1 MPLCF
6 SIQYQSCLSKDVIL
20 LRVYSRQACA
30 TQIRACLE
38 EERVK
43 YVFLSVNIDTNHW
56 ICLVIDLDAKK
67 IYVYDSVKSRIISK
81 VMAGLAKKLMRQVLK
96 DKYTEQV
103 IKTPTQKD
111 CNSCG
116 IFVCRYFGLCDSSEA
131 PTDLTPTG
139 IERLR
144 CMGWLL
150 RHSCVLPNTT
160 HMYCPDVNPG

>member
-1 MPLCF
+1 MSFEGRNTTSGLFTPGLCDPDPSMP
-6 SIQYQSCLSKDVIL
+6 
-20 LRVYSRQACA
+20 RR
-30 TQIRACLE
+30 RA
-38 EERVK
+38 VK

-144 CMGWLL
+144 CMGTSCL
-150 RHSCVLPNTT
+150 RRSQRGP
-160 HMYCPDVNPG
+160 